1 MIGPVED
8 GVAIPRKKG
17 GMTNNA
23 NSGLTA
29 ALLELEVK
37 QSRVFSGEIL
47 RGSLTGRI
55 GNIYKTHGRS
65 FVTRSVDGGIR
76 VWRVE

>member
-1 MIGPVED
+1 MIGPIEV
-8 GVAIPRKKG
+8 GIVIPRKKKG
-17 GMTNNA
+17 RTNNA

-37 QSRVFSGEIL
+37 ESRVFSGEIV
-47 RGSLTGRI
+47 RGGLTGRI

-65 FVTRSVDGGIR
+65 FITRSVDGGIR